1 MNCRA
6 LSTSLIFAAL
16 TILPAQNAKEESKD
30 QKAKDAFVKT
40 PLKVLPQDEINKI
53 MSRRLEGSLG
63 HSFGQFANM
72 FLVRSRMDTDVSVML
87 KAANGDI
94 ADTELQAVFPEFY
107 KPTLAELCDSIA
119 LQTFSKWS
127 YEKDDQHV
135 MSGVP
140 GQKLIDEGIVV
151 LSFNPD
157 SGRKKPFT
165 LTPASGWRHEDRGHW
180 EMFIPPSAQVGMDIY
195 EVGRYSAKKGEDE
208 KKLMLRVRKEVSLEW
223 AGKVHPKVGEKDLK
237 LAKVGPF
244 EALHFE
250 ASVPSRLGKDVH
262 WRQWV
267 FLAGDRC
274 FFIVSTLFPE
284 QEDTVWPDVQEMLKS
299 FRCDEK

>member
-1 MNCRA
+1 MNSRA
-6 LSTSLIFAAL
+6 LTACLIFAAS
-16 TILPAQNAKEESKD
+16 ILPAQDAAKESKD
-30 QKAKDAFVKT
+30 QKAEKPLVKT
-40 PLKVLPQDEINKI
+40 PLKVLPQDEINRI

-63 HSFGQFANM
+63 HTFGQFANM
-72 FLVRSRMDTDVSVML
+72 FLVRSRMDTDISVML
-87 KAANGDI
+87 KAANGEI
-94 ADTELQAVFPEFY
+94 ADKELQSVFPDFY
-107 KPTLAELCDSIA
+107 KPTLAELCDAIA

-140 GQKLIDEGIVV
+140 ENKPIDLGIVV

-157 SGRKKPFT
+157 SGRKKPFKVT
-165 LTPASGWRHEDRGHW
+165 LASGWRQEDRGHW
-180 EMFIPPSAQVGMDIY
+180 EMFIPPSAPVGMDIY

-208 KKLMLRVRKEVSLEW
+208 GMLMARVRKEVSLEW
-223 AGKVHPKVGEKDLK
+223 AGRVYPKVGEKDLK
-237 LAKVGPF
+237 LAKVGAF

-250 ASVPSRLGKDVH
+250 ASVPSRLGKNVH

-284 QEDTVWPDVQEMLKS
+284 QEETVWPDVQKMLES
-299 FRCDEK
+299 FQCDGK